1 MDLLQALF
9 NIAGVAQWSDLE
21 TVSAEDLQRCFT
33 INTIGPILVV
43 QSLLNAGVLQ
53 DKALIANMTSKVR
66 RISSP
71 QAMHATAM
79 RSAPPQDAVDLQ
91 PLSHMQHQHC
101 HLTAELRT
109 CCRWGVWAT
118 TPQEEAMLIAA
129 GATYSFTLRPQ
140 G

>member
-79 RSAPPQDAVDLQ
+79 RSAPPRDAVNFSPCLICSTSIAILQ
-91 PLSHMQHQHC
+91 LS
-101 HLTAELRT
+101 
-109 CCRWGVWAT
+109 
-118 TPQEEAMLIAA
+118 
-129 GATYSFTLRPQ
+129 
-140 G
+140 